1 LEGGYDPEGISMA
14 AENVVRA
21 MLGWQASARSSSKED
36 LCPPQPLPSTVWKAD
51 ASMGADYLMSL
62 SPELQTDTPQ
72 HDYAFNAVRTD
83 QLGVLAVPMRA
94 SNEFAQRPEAVLDAV
109 RRRLNTLPAWRDMAQ
124 ALGVARVFPELDE
137 HAGACELAAEA
148 EKFDGLLEWT
158 GSDFEGLQRC
168 FPAPPAPVGQTQ

>member
-109 RRRLNTLPAWRDMAQ
+109 RRRLNTLPAWRDQSSTSTPVRANWRQ
-124 ALGVARVFPELDE
+124 KQRNSTVCWNGLDPTLKDCS
-137 HAGACELAAEA
+137 GAFLPR
-148 EKFDGLLEWT
+148 
-158 GSDFEGLQRC
+158 QRQWVRHSKKAWLS
-168 FPAPPAPVGQTQ
+168 FGPDL